1 MRGSAAAAAGLI
13 GDAGPVFFDM
23 ADDGENDNMAEPDIP
38 QGCAIPAKGAHAS
51 TLRRMIDEAPPFRP
65 EATPEELV
73 TEFEHAENRM
83 AVFLALYARGDD
95 ALPVVREGLTQAN
108 WQVRRWCALVAD
120 NFADAETLHALVP
133 LLRDPKS
140 QVRVWAVHSLSCES
154 CKDGPNPIDAI
165 PLLLERIEL
174 DESIKVRRQAVAMLA
189 HHRTPDPRV
198 LPVFT
203 RIMAEE
209 EDRKLRLHA
218 DQGLK
223 RYAQAGLRE

>member
-1 MRGSAAAAAGLI
+1 MTEHEIPEGSAAPAEAAAVPPT
-13 GDAGPVFFDM
+13 DAGRLEGLCGTPGLE
-23 ADDGENDNMAEPDIP
+23 A
-38 QGCAIPAKGAHAS
+38 AHAS
-51 TLRRMIDEAPPFRP
+51 TIRRMVKEAPPFRS
-65 EATPEELV
+65 EATPEDLV
-73 TEFEHAENRM
+73 AEFENGEKRM
-83 AVFLALYARGDD
+83 AAFLALYARGDEV
-95 ALPVVREGLTQAN
+95 LPVVREGLKHAN
-108 WQVRRWCALVAD
+108 WQVRRWCALFAD

-174 DESIKVRRQAVAMLA
+174 DESIKVRRHAVAMLA
-189 HHRTPDPRV
+189 HHRTPDPRA

-209 EDRKLRLHA
+209 DDRKLRLHA
-218 DQGLK
+218 DRGLK
-223 RYAQAGLRE
+223 RYAEAEAGSDPREP